1 MLELSTPNVILCMGH
16 LHARLRTNIYG
27 RQWAQGTIFFSR
39 MTPAKWGGHERHRLC
54 YNCSKKALRLS
65 FIYFILWNY
74 VLFKV
79 FFNYSFD
86 LYLCAFKVHR
96 KTVYCCS
103 RVGKRCMTACILSV
117 ASSCGWIESGQ
128 SVWSFYTRTLKPW
141 TSGNFIK
148 WSDLQFYINVVK

>member
-1 MLELSTPNVILCMGH
+1 MNYPLQTYFFAWVIYMRDLGPIIMVASAHKEQYSLAGW
-16 LHARLRTNIYG
+16 LLQNEVVMK
-27 RQWAQGTIFFSR
+27 GTGCV
-39 MTPAKWGGHERHRLC
+39 TTAV
-54 YNCSKKALRLS
+54 KKTLRLS

-96 KTVYCCS
+96 KPVYCCS